1 MSLNVTVFCVCTCL
15 VCTRASRCVLY
26 HRHHARKSFEEISF
40 PPTSYPPPRTKI
52 INITYICFKKTPLSY
67 ILYPI
72 FPTRVAYSSY
82 DNTNKKNGIAFVV
95 LTTLSL
101 FSMCVPVAYHM
112 AYSCGIFMCPII
124 MAYSCG
130 ILL

>member
-1 MSLNVTVFCVCTCL
+1 MLLFSVCVCVWCVQEL
-15 VCTRASRCVLY
+15 RDVCYITAIMHGSPL
-26 HRHHARKSFEEISF
+26 RKSLSH
-40 PPTSYPPPRTKI
+40 PPAPPPPPRTKI

-112 AYSCGIFMCPII
+112 AYSCGILMCPII